1 MGADVVVVSTGI
13 VLVVKGTY
21 SAVVTDA
28 LVETIVVSEP
38 VVVAVV
44 DTDILVE
51 AVVGAMVASEV
62 GGEAMAISEIVE
74 EAMMIPEP
82 AVFSETVVKNCGGHR
97 HSHGGPGGLRGY
109 GRGHGGHRYRGGG
122 CGALSGC
129 GDIRFCSFQSLW
141 RSQSLWWSL
150 WWA

>member
-62 GGEAMAISEIVE
+62 GRGGHGHLRD
-74 EAMMIPEP
+74 
-82 AVFSETVVKNCGGHR
+82 CGGSYDDPR
-97 HSHGGPGGLRGY
+97 A
-109 GRGHGGHRYRGGG
+109 
-122 CGALSGC
+122 CGVFRDC
-129 GDIRFCSFQSLW
+129 GEE
-141 RSQSLWWSL
+141 L
-150 WWA
+150 WWAQTFPWGSWWSQRLW